1 MLTDGTECSIV
12 RLSGKRVVRWN
23 DVPFATA
30 LSYVAAFLGERGCAD
45 PDYCPEDLVRAEP
58 DTARLLERLR
68 QLTAEPDVLAT
79 ITEQLDSLADADGG
93 VARKRLAAELVASWQ
108 TQLEAL
114 PLEALPRHI
123 SHMHASV
130 MSVDCDEPTH
140 ELEPQNQ
147 HAPKRSAACRLLKQR
162 QRRPPQRRL
171 SGETDRA

>member
-79 ITEQLDSLADADGG
+79 IAEQLESLADAADGAAG
-93 VARKRLAAELVASWQ
+93 DGPTRRLLAAELVATWQ
-108 TQLEAL
+108 HQLEAL
-114 PLEALPRHI
+114 PQEALPRHI
-123 SHMHASV
+123 SH
-130 MSVDCDEPTH
+130 
-140 ELEPQNQ
+140 LY
-147 HAPKRSAACRLLKQR
+147 L
-162 QRRPPQRRL
+162 
-171 SGETDRA
+171 